1 MGEKHPKSKATR
13 RGMEER
19 NRRKLQAL
27 TDRNHLEEVLREVKR
42 RRTSEDTNSDRMG
55 GYNH

>member
-27 TDRNHLEEVLREVKR
+27 TDRNHLEVLRKVKR
-42 RRTSEDTNSDRMG
+42 RRTSEDTNSYRMG

>member
-27 TDRNHLEEVLREVKR
+27 TDRNHLEEVLRKVKR
-42 RRTSEDTNSDRMG
+42 RRTSEDTNS
-55 GYNH
+55 